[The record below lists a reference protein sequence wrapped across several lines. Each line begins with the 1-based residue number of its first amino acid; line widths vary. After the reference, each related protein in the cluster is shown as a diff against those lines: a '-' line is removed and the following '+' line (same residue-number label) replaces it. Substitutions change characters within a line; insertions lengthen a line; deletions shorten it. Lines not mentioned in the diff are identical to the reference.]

1 MFQISFSVIRSGVF
15 QLVGEFVWQL
25 INDLFKLV
33 LFQLRLFAWLFFGEL
48 IRLIMLRFFSIKV
61 WSSVTI
67 ISCYRQKQEILYIV
81 VRQF

>member
-61 WSSVTI
+61 WPSVAI